1 MPRFKNTKHKRTNK
15 TLGIRTQSK
24 NNRWFN
30 TQSQTPVCSTQHFS
44 ICAAE
49 DRGLTTLIGDF
60 LLTGILLV
68 FGKEKHV
75 WKISEW
81 GRGRQGR

>member
-24 NNRWFN
+24 NRWFN

-68 FGKEKHV
+68 FSKEKHV
-75 WKISEW
+75 WKISES